1 MGGGGV
7 GKKGNGPGTS
17 VGAQAVEAGGI
28 SPFQDAFSQYTFGQ
42 NKVANNEA
50 FQGGMGHST
59 NLTQANA
66 GAQFGWAQQRGEM
79 SDADAAAMASFIN
92 AQQNFQT
99 QQKSQAKSGLGNA
112 IGQAGSIAGGG
123 GSSGGGG
130 ASGGF

>member
-17 VGAQAVEAGGI
+17 VGAQAVQGGGI
-28 SPFQDAFSQYTFGQ
+28 SPFQSAFGRYTFGQ
-42 NKVANNEA
+42 NALANAQAFNE
-50 FQGGMGHST
+50 MPMST
-59 NLTQANA
+59 GQTQADVGA
-66 GAQFGWAQQRGEM
+66 GVGWALQNSEM

-92 AQQNFQT
+92 AQQNFNT
-99 QQKSQAKSGLGNA
+99 QQQQQAKSAVSSG
-112 IGQAGSIAGGG
+112 IGSLGSIAGGG